1 MCLERPVVED
11 AEAKMCGNKSVSR
24 DKVNEVE
31 SWRVESGHTA
41 RRRSMKERIWVIIAT
56 SYATDGGKSSSDG

>member
-11 AEAKMCGNKSVSR
+11 AEAKMCGNKSVSG

-31 SWRVESGHTA
+31 VESGEWTY
-41 RRRSMKERIWVIIAT
+41 SWEKKYERKDMG
-56 SYATDGGKSSSDG
+56 YNSDVVCNRWWKIKQ